1 MLDTKK
7 YITDLIIDTMNNNSI
22 FTINGEEFRIN
33 LEKLTKK
40 QKIPLSLIVDFEPN
54 GNDKA
59 KYIEPYDNNYSGS
72 NKYKRFILLIACLYI
87 YKIIFESKN
96 DKEKVKKAKQSMLSF
111 FNADEINIFSPTVKE
126 FKDFYKNENLTSVSK
141 QVQNVFNT
149 YFPFNTLILF
159 RIIVFAYFHQFDFE
173 IEIDISEDFNFL
185 NIKEAPENAQF

>member
-1 MLDTKK
+1 MLNAKQI
-7 YITDLIIDTMNNNSI
+7 ITDTTINTINNSFI
-22 FTINGEEFRIN
+22 TINGEEFKIH
-33 LEKLTKK
+33 LEKVVEK

-54 GNDKA
+54 GNDKG

-72 NKYKRFILLIACLYI
+72 NKYKRFI
-87 YKIIFESKN
+87 FESEN

-141 QVQNVFNT
+141 QVQDVFNT

-185 NIKEAPENAQF
+185 NIKEAPENAPF

>member
-1 MLDTKK
+1 MLNAKQI
-7 YITDLIIDTMNNNSI
+7 ITDTTINTINNSI
-22 FTINGEEFRIN
+22 IIINGEEFRIN

-40 QKIPLSLIVDFEPN
+40 QKIPLSLIVAFEPN
-54 GNDKA
+54 GNDKG

-72 NKYKRFILLIACLYI
+72 NKYKKFILLIACLHI
-87 YKIIFESKN
+87 CKIFFESEN

-185 NIKEAPENAQF
+185 NIKEAPENAPF

>member
-1 MLDTKK
+1 MLNAKQI
-7 YITDLIIDTMNNNSI
+7 ITDTTINTINNSFI
-22 FTINGEEFRIN
+22 TINGEEFKIH
-33 LEKLTKK
+33 LEKVVEK

-54 GNDKA
+54 GNDKG

-72 NKYKRFILLIACLYI
+72 NKYKKFILLIACLYI
-87 YKIIFESKN
+87 SKIIFESEN

-141 QVQNVFNT
+141 QVQDVFNT
-149 YFPFNTLILF
+149 YFPFNTLILY

-185 NIKEAPENAQF
+185 NIKEAPENAPF